1 MTKAEKAFLSQL
13 RRRTAILAPDLRRRY
28 LSAFRL
34 LREQIR
40 PSVFEAAIR
49 SGTVEQLIIDQLGEA
64 QLNEVLRPLE
74 LQIDRT
80 ALRAGELAVRDL
92 PAKFQFG
99 VFDQLNPQVITAT
112 RTMSGRA
119 IMRFKN
125 EIRQTVREAVTE
137 GIEQGVGPRTI
148 ARGLRETVGLA
159 PNQAEAVRNF
169 SRMLREGDDELFTR
183 VLRDRRFDRTI
194 RKAFGPDGKGLT
206 GKQIDNMT
214 AAYRRRMIAHAA
226 ETEARTITLQAL
238 KVGQR
243 LTWIDAAERGIVNP
257 ADLRREWLAV
267 GGPGGDGRNRPEHLE
282 LHGSV
287 VAFNEPFANGQMVP
301 GESDYNCRCR
311 ARTFTVTGSNT

>member
-40 PSVFEAAIR
+40 PSVFARAIETG
-49 SGTVEQLIIDQLGEA
+49 SIEQLLTEQLGDDQLG
-64 QLNEVLRPLE
+64 EVLRPLE
-74 LQIDRT
+74 MQIDRT

-125 EIRQTVREAVTE
+125 EIRQTVRDAVTE
-137 GIEQGVGPRTI
+137 GLEQGVGPRTI
-148 ARGLRETVGLA
+148 ARGLRETIGMA
-159 PNQAEAVRNF
+159 PNQAQAVRNF
-169 SRMLREGDDELFTR
+169 NRMLREGDDELFTR
-183 VLRDRRFDRTI
+183 VLRDKRFDRTI

-206 GKQIDNMT
+206 GKQIENMT

-238 KVGQR
+238 KTGQR

-282 LHGSV
+282 LHGDK
-287 VAFNEPFANGQMVP
+287 AGFNEPFRNGQMVP
-301 GESDYNCRCR
+301 GETDYNCRCR
-311 ARTFTVTGSNT
+311 ARVYTVTGSDT